1 MVINKTHKNQI
12 EIREKTMKKCKYMLY
27 LLAAVLVMGCG
38 QTVVETLHVP
48 DNPSLNAPGK
58 GLTMA
63 ILPFAD
69 YTYADSIAGPYRR
82 NLAISE
88 ALTDSIVANGFNV
101 AVQEDVFGY
110 LVDEEIISVI
120 PYDEHSTAS
129 LSDELNNEWS
139 EVMKQKL
146 QGYIQQ
152 QKMESGNTVSES
164 PGTHALNNNAI
175 AKIGRRFNAD
185 YIVRG
190 RILEFKSREEHTWK
204 PWKKGILPFSFGLSS
219 QTLNGF
225 ARSDTYDDWGHMLL
239 PGTLGAVIG
248 YNADTLGFDN
258 NVGGGFVWGAVGAGL
273 GHMAKNGGQVDQA
286 VVQLRIWIQEAET
299 GNLVW
304 TNRVDVKVSPESIYS
319 DRQYDTLFDTA
330 INKGITTLIDNF
342 VATRL

>member
-1 MVINKTHKNQI
+1 MT
-12 EIREKTMKKCKYMLY
+12 KCKYLLY
-27 LLAAVLVMGCG
+27 LLTAVLIMGCG

-48 DNPSLNAPGK
+48 ANPGPNTPGK
-58 GLTMA
+58 GLTMV

-69 YTYADSIAGPYRR
+69 YTYANSIAGPYRR

-88 ALTDSIVANGFNV
+88 ALTDRIVANGFNI
-101 AVQEDVFGY
+101 AIQEDVFGY

-120 PYDEHSTAS
+120 PYDEHSTTS

-152 QKMESGNTVSES
+152 QKIQSGKTVSES
-164 PGTHALNNNAI
+164 PGTHALNNNTI
-175 AKIGRRFNAD
+175 AKLGRRFNAD

-190 RILEFKSREEHTWK
+190 RILEFKTREEQTWK
-204 PWKKGILPFSFGLSS
+204 PWKKGLLPFSFGLSS

-225 ARSDTYDDWGHMLL
+225 ARSDKYDDWGHMLL
-239 PGTLGAVIG
+239 PGTIGAIIG
-248 YNADTLGFDN
+248 YNSSISGLDGAASSI
-258 NVGGGFVWGAVGAGL
+258 VWGAVGAGL

-286 VVQLRIWIQEAET
+286 VVQLRIWIQEAAT

-304 TNRVDVKVSPESIYS
+304 TNRVDVKVSPESIYA
-319 DRQYDTLFDTA
+319 DRQYDALFDTA
-330 INKGITTLIDNF
+330 INKGVTTLIDNF
-342 VATRL
+342 VATGL

>member
-1 MVINKTHKNQI
+1 
-12 EIREKTMKKCKYMLY
+12 MKKCKYILY
-27 LLAAVLVMGCG
+27 LLTAVLIMGCG

-48 DNPSLNAPGK
+48 DNPDPNAPGK
-58 GLTMA
+58 GYTMA

-69 YTYADSIAGPYRR
+69 YTYADSISGPYRR
-82 NLAISE
+82 NLSISE
-88 ALTDSIVANGFNV
+88 ALTDRIVSYGFNI
-101 AVQEDVFGY
+101 AIQEDVFGY
-110 LVDEEIISVI
+110 LVDEEIISII

-129 LSDELNNEWS
+129 LSNELNNEWS

-152 QKMESGNTVSES
+152 QKMQSGKTVSES

-175 AKIGRRFNAD
+175 AKLGRRFNAD

-190 RILEFKSREEHTWK
+190 RILEFKTREENTWK
-204 PWKKGILPFSFGLSS
+204 PWKKGLLPFSFGLSS

-239 PGTLGAVIG
+239 PGTLGAIIG
-248 YNADTLGFDN
+248 YDSSMSFGSTVLETGYSS
-258 NVGGGFVWGAVGAGL
+258 VVWGAVGAGL

-286 VVQLRIWIQEAET
+286 VVQLRIWIQEAAS

-304 TNRVDVKVSPESIYS
+304 TNRVDVKVSPESIYA
-319 DRQYDTLFDTA
+319 DRQYDMLFDTA
-330 INKGITTLIDNF
+330 INKGVTTLIDNF
-342 VATRL
+342 VTTGL